1 MATTIVKQV
10 RIRGRESGGTKIG
23 SYNLVGGL
31 DGKLSLEIRDKEYYV
46 ISYHADSGKPTGL
59 FSPSFGKKKGIYAS
73 FSDDDYIQSYLN
85 SLNSGKRGA
94 DLFYYSVPVDYPIYP
109 EASNNNNYTPGKES
123 KNVFSIIQDPFN
135 PSVIPPEDEDLK
147 TRRKLWDDYYAAKE
161 VADSKKPITGSASN
175 SENAAAQVPEEPRI
189 DPLSVTGKLF
199 VKKKSGPGE
208 LTGISEVEIVN
219 ANVTFKDLQFT
230 DPGFYVITISHGES
244 STLVDPI
251 DVAIE
256 VLAEDVVT
264 PQPESKVTEP
274 VKTTG
279 NRPIIAQIDQPQIV
293 IKEIVQQQD
302 TAAGPNNQQST
313 TADLGFKPYIHYYAY
328 NISESDITSLI
339 LYHEGI
345 VPKIK
350 FNFRDTK
357 GIIKAQAP
365 MNDSTM
371 ELFLNP
377 GSSNLKPIHFVFN
390 ILTCV
395 EAQSGGGL
403 YDVAGTINLPDLY
416 KVNNFSYTGTSFEVI
431 RKICKDLTIGFNS
444 NINETN
450 DAMSWRN
457 PNTKPH
463 EFIEDIIAHSYIDDE
478 AYMVGYIDYYYCFN
492 YVDVEK
498 EMNRDISMDV
508 GIDTAGISKASTPD
522 ESNRISKMMLSN
534 DPSLKDSSFYFDQN
548 YTTKNDSTKKSIK
561 NGLLTITKAYDR
573 ISKSFLVFNVD
584 STTSDGSKTIP
595 LKGAQKDKTEFDTNI
610 RTKYTG
616 KIDTDNVHKN
626 YNYAITQNRI
636 NLNDLNKIVLEIS
649 MPNPNFNLYKFM
661 KINIQITNPSTTPV
675 NDEKINFRYSGEYI
689 VLDISYIWIKGKL
702 SQKVKLV
709 RKEMGK
715 KPEEMTDPAP
725 IEKKKEVKEIN
736 ENPVGATPSVVL
748 PNSIYTPGESYV
760 VKDKEGRKY
769 IVTIKSLSVD
779 GKEVLADVKQIDG
792 ADVSI
797 QSSGVPD
804 PNQPDGVST
813 SSGTPS
819 VTPGL
824 TTSSTTTPGP
834 NGSVINI
841 NWWN

>member
-1 MATTIVKQV
+1 MATTIIKQV
-10 RIRGRESGGTKIG
+10 RLRGKDVGIYFKKRDIG
-23 SYNLVGGL
+23 DL
-31 DGKLSLEIRDKEYYV
+31 DIKLSLEISDKEYRIIPYLTYENGAYHDL
-46 ISYHADSGKPTGL
+46 IAPSY
-59 FSPSFGKKKGIYAS
+59 GKKKGIFKDYT
-73 FSDDDYIQSYLN
+73 DDDYIKHFLD
-85 SLNSGKRGA
+85 SLNSGKAGFGNYLR
-94 DLFYYSVPVDYPIYP
+94 YTSVPADISSPGVV
-109 EASNNNNYTPGKES
+109 GKES
-123 KNVFSIIQDPFN
+123 KNIFSIIQDPFD
-135 PSVIPPEDEDLK
+135 PLKIPEEDEDLK
-147 TRRKLWDDYYAAKE
+147 TRRKLWDDYKAARD
-161 VADSKKPITGSASN
+161 VSNQKPIVAGTPSN
-175 SENAAAQVPEEPRI
+175 SESAVAPVPDEPRI
-189 DPLSVTGKLF
+189 DPLSVTGKLL

-251 DVAIE
+251 DVSIE
-256 VLAEDVVT
+256 VLAEEVVT
-264 PQPESKVTEP
+264 PQEESKGVETDAK
-274 VKTTG
+274 VTG

-357 GIIKAQAP
+357 GIIKIQPP

-395 EAQSGGGL
+395 EAQSGGGF

-450 DAMSWRN
+450 DSMSWRN

-522 ESNRISKMMLSN
+522 ESNRISRMMLSN

-561 NGLLTITKAYDR
+561 NGLLTVTKAYDR
-573 ISKSFLVFNVD
+573 ISKSFLIFSVD

-661 KINIQITNPSTTPV
+661 KIIIQITNPSTTPV

-792 ADVSI
+792 ADVSV
-797 QSSGVPD
+797 QGPGATD
-804 PNQPDGVST
+804 PNQPGSST
-813 SSGTPS
+813 SGTPS

-824 TTSSTTTPGP
+824 TTPATITPGP
-834 NGSVINI
+834 NGSVII

>member
-1 MATTIVKQV
+1 MATVVKQV
-10 RIRGRESGGTKIG
+10 RIRGRDVSLRRT
-23 SYNLVGGL
+23 NRNVGEL
-31 DGKLSLEIRDKEYYV
+31 DIKLTLEVSDKKEYYV
-46 ISYHADSGKPTGL
+46 MPYALDRDASPTKL
-59 FSPSFGKKKGIYAS
+59 WPNLIVPNYGKKKGIYKD
-73 FSDDDYIQSYLN
+73 FTDDDYLQDYLTN
-85 SLNSGKRGA
+85 IINKNWS
-94 DLFYYSVPVDYPIYP
+94 YYSVPADQAVYPDTNKDYY
-109 EASNNNNYTPGKES
+109 EGKNS
-123 KNVFSIIQDPFN
+123 KNVFTIIQDPFD

-147 TRRKLWDDYYAAKE
+147 TRRKLWDDYELAQK
-161 VADSKKPITGSASN
+161 VAEPKKPITGSASN
-175 SENAAAQVPEEPRI
+175 SENATAPVSEEPRI

-208 LTGISEVEIVN
+208 ITGISEAEIVN

-256 VLAEDVVT
+256 VLAEEVVI
-264 PQPESKVTEP
+264 PQPESKVVEP
-274 VKTTG
+274 EIKTTG

-302 TAAGPNNQQST
+302 QLASSQVST
-313 TADLGFKPYIHYYAY
+313 TADLGFKPYIHYYDY

-365 MNDSTM
+365 MADSTM

-498 EMNRDISMDV
+498 EMNRNTSMDV
-508 GIDTAGISKASTPD
+508 GIDTAGISKAGTSD
-522 ESNRISKMMLSN
+522 ESDRIRAMILSN
-534 DPSLKDSSFYFDQN
+534 DESLNASAFFFDQN
-548 YTTKNDSTKKSIK
+548 YKTKNDSTKKAIK
-561 NGLLTITKAYDR
+561 NGLLTVTKAYDR
-573 ISKSFLVFNVD
+573 ISKSFLVFSVD

-636 NLNDLNKIVLEIS
+636 NLNELNKIVLEIS
-649 MPNPNFNLYKFM
+649 MPNPNFNLYKFQ
-661 KINIQITNPSTTPV
+661 KINIQITNPATTPS
-675 NDEKINFRYSGEYI
+675 NDEKINFRYSGHYI
-689 VLDISYIWIKGKL
+689 ILDISYIWMKGKL

-779 GKEVLADVKQIDG
+779 GKEVLTDVKQIDG

-797 QSSGVPD
+797 QSPGAPD
-804 PNQPDGVST
+804 PNQPDGAST

>member
-10 RIRGRESGGTKIG
+10 RLRGKD
-23 SYNLVGGL
+23 VGIYFKKRDVGDL
-31 DGKLSLEIRDKEYYV
+31 DIKLSLEINDKEYHIIPYLTYENRV
-46 ISYHADSGKPTGL
+46 YHDLLAPSY
-59 FSPSFGKKKGIYAS
+59 GKKKGIFKDYT
-73 FSDDDYIQSYLN
+73 DDDYIKHFLD
-85 SLNSGKRGA
+85 SLNSGKSGFGNYL
-94 DLFYYSVPVDYPIYP
+94 DYTSVPDDI
-109 EASNNNNYTPGKES
+109 SSPGVIGKDS
-123 KNVFSIIQDPFN
+123 KNVFSKIQDPFD
-135 PSVIPPEDEDLK
+135 PLVIPPEDEDLK
-147 TRRKLWDDYYAAKE
+147 TRRKLWDDYKAARDVSNQKPV
-161 VADSKKPITGSASN
+161 VAGTPSN
-175 SENAAAQVPEEPRI
+175 SENATAPVPEEPRV

-208 LTGISEVEIVN
+208 LTGGPESGTEAEIVN

-230 DPGFYVITISHGES
+230 EPGFYVITISHGES

-256 VLAEDVVT
+256 VLAEEVVT
-264 PQPESKVTEP
+264 PQPESRVTEP

-365 MNDSTM
+365 MADSTM

-390 ILTCV
+390 ILTCA

-498 EMNRDISMDV
+498 EMNRNTSMDV
-508 GIDTAGISKASTPD
+508 GIDTAGISKASTSD
-522 ESNRISKMMLSN
+522 ESSRIRTMILSN
-534 DPSLKDSSFYFDQN
+534 DESLKDSSFYFDQN
-548 YTTKNDSTKKSIK
+548 YTTKNDSTKKAIK
-561 NGLLTITKAYDR
+561 NGLLTVTKAYDR

-636 NLNDLNKIVLEIS
+636 NLNELNKIILEIS
-649 MPNPNFNLYKFM
+649 IPNPNFNLYKFQ

-675 NDEKINFRYSGEYI
+675 NDEKINFRYSGHYI
-689 VLDISYIWIKGKL
+689 ILDISYIWMKGKL

-715 KPEEMTDPAP
+715 KPEEMNNPAP

-769 IVTIKSLSVD
+769 IVTIKSLSED
-779 GKEVLADVKQIDG
+779 GREVLADVKQIDG
-792 ADVSI
+792 ADVSV
-797 QSSGVPD
+797 QSPGAAD
-804 PNQPDGVST
+804 PNQPNGVST